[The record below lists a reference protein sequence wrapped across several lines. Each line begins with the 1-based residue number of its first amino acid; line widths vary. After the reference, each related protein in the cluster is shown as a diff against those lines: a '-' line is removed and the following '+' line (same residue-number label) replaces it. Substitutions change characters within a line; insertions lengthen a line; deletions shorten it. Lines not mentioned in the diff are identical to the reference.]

1 MFATGVSNK
10 QFTRTTGKNPANVA
24 VQTSTDDFSRLMI
37 YKRLYKKDKAQTF
50 GKLYPA
56 LTADAITQH
65 IGKKKAKADNKNLLT
80 VNGCMVAN
88 SAWGYDK
95 FYGMYSF
102 TAPEYTSTLLK
113 QEEELLP
120 NGGGVLVGD
129 TYYLTYFYS
138 YYGYNF
144 VYFERYNAETW
155 EFLGDT
161 STSMQDVA
169 TDLTY
174 DPITENVYGFFV
186 SDNGKDYVWGTLDL
200 NTGKRTQLANT
211 DNPMIAIAAS
221 NEGIIYGIDC
231 NANLYTINKD
241 NGDQT
246 LVGPT
251 GLDIDVITQSA
262 TFDSRKN
269 EMYWSA
275 CLKNGATGLYKVN
288 TSTGQ
293 ATEYVSFPDQEQYT
307 GIFIKAPLA
316 EDGAPAAVAAINADF
331 KNGSCTGTISF
342 TAPTTTF
349 AGGTLTGELTY
360 DIKANGKSVATG
372 KTTAGATVNK
382 EVTMPG
388 GVTKIS
394 VTTANAEGNS
404 PATVVEMFIGKDA
417 PTAVE
422 NLKLEITDRDNG
434 KVKLT
439 WTAPTTTANGGY
451 LDTEAMRYK
460 VVRNSDGTV
469 VANNLSTCEFTETL
483 GTETLSQ
490 YSYTVTPYVGELV
503 GAAATSNSIKLG
515 THCLVP
521 YIETFDSKEALD
533 NFTIIDGYDDGY
545 TWAFRDGWDMAQS
558 RYSFKNPMD
567 EWLITPPIYLQ
578 KGKLYKLTF
587 TSSSKRVYPDRLEVK
602 MGQGTAIEDMV
613 TTLVKDTLYK
623 TDEYIPDVV
632 YDFDIDVK
640 VEKDGDYHIGFH
652 AMAEPQMSDLRL
664 DDISLTYVSELG
676 CPQRVT
682 NLTATAGE
690 KGALNATISFT
701 TPTKT
706 FEGDNLSSLTKAE
719 IYKDDKLVG
728 TIENPGIGQQVSKVV
743 EADQG
748 MNEYKVYTCNE
759 NGKSLDSKVSVYC
772 GVSKPAQVNNVVLK
786 EEGAYPVI
794 RWEAP
799 TVGDDGGY
807 IDPSKLTYTVLRGN
821 DQTIVASNITETS
834 FTDKEMDGQILQVY
848 LVYASNAAG
857 MSKATYSN
865 YIVVGNGRYN
875 VPFRESFAN
884 ATITQQPWSNTS
896 TGSSS
901 WWLTKDA
908 ANVKTYDGDGGMIY
922 FQGEAANE
930 TGSIFS
936 GKISLANTSKPALVT
951 YVYYDESMK
960 FDIKL
965 RIKAT
970 TDYVDFKTLKEIDY
984 NNFDGEIGWNKIVVP
999 LDEFKDKPWM
1009 AVAYDATT
1017 GAENFQHSIF
1027 IDNVN
1032 VIDNHDC
1039 NITATGFQ
1047 GPASML
1053 AGNTE
1058 DFSLTWRNDGT
1069 MTADNYTVEL
1079 YQNGKLTQQMEGK
1092 AIEPGESAS
1101 AVFHVLA
1108 DASMPE
1114 NNEFYAYINYEADE
1128 YLDNNTTKT
1137 LKTTVSTCD
1146 YPTATNVSG
1155 KYTDGIVLTWD
1166 KPVAEQ
1172 KLQPVT
1178 EDFESY
1184 EPFIIDNIG
1193 NWKLYDADGNPTY
1206 AIQYKG
1212 TAIQYQNVTKPMAWQ
1227 VFNAKEAGLDLET
1240 TGYDIFMAH
1249 SGNQALGSF
1258 SSESGATDNW
1268 LISPKLSG
1276 EAQLITFYV
1285 RTTVPN
1291 FGFETFEVLT
1301 STTDD
1306 DAKSFTKVENIDGN
1320 APYEWTK
1327 ISFAV
1332 PAGTNY
1338 FAIRGTSN
1346 QCLLMLVDDIT
1357 YIPAGGE
1364 TAELNVVGYN
1374 VYRDGMKLNATPITK
1389 TTYTDAVE
1397 PNTTYKYQVSV
1408 VYEEGESM
1416 LSAPCVI
1423 TTTTTGISTATD
1435 SGISI
1440 EARNGKIAVNNC
1452 AGKHVNIYNTAGG
1465 TVYSGMK
1472 FTQSVSV
1479 NVANGA
1485 YVVECD
1491 GKTKKVIVK

>member
-1 MFATGVSNK
+1 M
-10 QFTRTTGKNPANVA
+10 
-24 VQTSTDDFSRLMI
+24 
-37 YKRLYKKDKAQTF
+37 
-50 GKLYPA
+50 
-56 LTADAITQH
+56 
-65 IGKKKAKADNKNLLT
+65 
-80 VNGCMVAN
+80 
-88 SAWGYDK
+88 
-95 FYGMYSF
+95 
-102 TAPEYTSTLLK
+102 
-113 QEEELLP
+113 
-120 NGGGVLVGD
+120 
-129 TYYLTYFYS
+129 
-138 YYGYNF
+138 
-144 VYFERYNAETW
+144 
-155 EFLGDT
+155 
-161 STSMQDVA
+161 
-169 TDLTY
+169 
-174 DPITENVYGFFV
+174 
-186 SDNGKDYVWGTLDL
+186 
-200 NTGKRTQLANT
+200 
-211 DNPMIAIAAS
+211 
-221 NEGIIYGIDC
+221 
-231 NANLYTINKD
+231 
-241 NGDQT
+241 
-246 LVGPT
+246 
-251 GLDIDVITQSA
+251 
-262 TFDSRKN
+262 
-269 EMYWSA
+269 
-275 CLKNGATGLYKVN
+275 
-288 TSTGQ
+288 
-293 ATEYVSFPDQEQYT
+293 SFPDQEQYT

-382 EVTMPG
+382 EVTLPG

-451 LDTEAMRYK
+451 LDTKAMRYK

-469 VANNLSTCEFTETL
+469 VANDLSTCEFTETL

-884 ATITQQPWSNTS
+884 TTITQQPWSNTS

-908 ANVKTYDGDGGMIY
+908 ANVKTYDGDDGMIY

-936 GKISLANTSKPALVT
+936 GKISLANTSKPTLVT

-965 RIKAT
+965 RIMGT

-1027 IDNVN
+1027 
-1032 VIDNHDC
+1032 
-1039 NITATGFQ
+1039 
-1047 GPASML
+1047 
-1053 AGNTE
+1053 
-1058 DFSLTWRNDGT
+1058 
-1069 MTADNYTVEL
+1069 
-1079 YQNGKLTQQMEGK
+1079 
-1092 AIEPGESAS
+1092 
-1101 AVFHVLA
+1101 
-1108 DASMPE
+1108 
-1114 NNEFYAYINYEADE
+1114 
-1128 YLDNNTTKT
+1128 
-1137 LKTTVSTCD
+1137 
-1146 YPTATNVSG
+1146 
-1155 KYTDGIVLTWD
+1155 
-1166 KPVAEQ
+1166 
-1172 KLQPVT
+1172 
-1178 EDFESY
+1178 
-1184 EPFIIDNIG
+1184 
-1193 NWKLYDADGNPTY
+1193 
-1206 AIQYKG
+1206 
-1212 TAIQYQNVTKPMAWQ
+1212 
-1227 VFNAKEAGLDLET
+1227 
-1240 TGYDIFMAH
+1240 MAH
-1249 SGNQALGSF
+1249 SGDQALGSF

-1389 TTYTDAVE
+1389 ITYTDAVE

-1440 EARNGKIAVNNC
+1440 EARNGKITVNNC

-1472 FTQSVSV
+1472 FTQCVSV

-1491 GKTKKVIVK
+1491 GMTKKVIVK